1 MLLNYLLSYIIPSAC
16 PRAESNKFLLELFMN
31 ILMIYPR
38 YPVTF
43 WSFKYA
49 LKYVSKKAAF
59 PPLGLLTVAAILPE
73 DWNIRL
79 VDLNICKLRDRDLQ
93 WADYVMISAMLVQ
106 KESVSEILKQCT
118 RLGKKIIAGGPLFNA
133 SVEEY
138 LPFIDHLILN
148 EAEFTLPEFLK
159 DLEKGNPKKVY
170 HSSDFPSLSLTPIPR
185 WNLIDVRNYSSLMV
199 QYSRGCPYDCE
210 FCNITA
216 IYGRRPRLKGI
227 DQFLRELQS
236 IYDRGWRGSLFIVD
250 DNFIGNRIAI
260 KKMLP
265 HVIEWM
271 KNHDY
276 PFEFFT
282 EASINI
288 VDDEKLVHLMVEA
301 GFKQVFIGLE
311 TPNEESLKEC
321 SKNHNCNR
329 DLITAIKKLQTSG
342 LAVFGGYIVGFD
354 SDDEDIFDRQIK
366 FIQESGVVT
375 AMVGLLSAL
384 PNTRLWH
391 RLKND
396 NRLEAVA
403 SGDNTDG
410 SINFI
415 PKMDS
420 AKLIDG
426 YRRIIKTIYS
436 PKYYY
441 QRICQFLRYYN
452 PDGKRKVGSDRIM
465 AFLRSILYIGILGN
479 GITQMYYWRLFIKAL
494 IFYRRSFKEVI
505 TLMIYGEHFRKVAK
519 KICS

>member
-1 MLLNYLLSYIIPSAC
+1 
-16 PRAESNKFLLELFMN
+16 
-31 ILMIYPR
+31 
-38 YPVTF
+38 
-43 WSFKYA
+43 
-49 LKYVSKKAAF
+49 
-59 PPLGLLTVAAILPE
+59 
-73 DWNIRL
+73 
-79 VDLNICKLRDRDLQ
+79 
-93 WADYVMISAMLVQ
+93 
-106 KESVSEILKQCT
+106 
-118 RLGKKIIAGGPLFNA
+118 
-133 SVEEY
+133 
-138 LPFIDHLILN
+138 
-148 EAEFTLPEFLK
+148 
-159 DLEKGNPKKVY
+159 
-170 HSSDFPSLSLTPIPR
+170 
-185 WNLIDVRNYSSLMV
+185 
-199 QYSRGCPYDCE
+199 
-210 FCNITA
+210 
-216 IYGRRPRLKGI
+216 
-227 DQFLRELQS
+227 
-236 IYDRGWRGSLFIVD
+236 
-250 DNFIGNRIAI
+250 
-260 KKMLP
+260 
-265 HVIEWM
+265 M

-452 PDGKRKVGSDRIM
+452 PGGKRKVESDRIL

-479 GITQMYYWRLFIKAL
+479 GITQMYYWKLLVKAL